1 MRLRATGRKQ
11 VKRETIT
18 VNTYKNLPASTGFTL
33 TEVLVALLVLG
44 IGLLGLAALQA
55 RGVKFNHDANAR
67 SQATLLAYQIMDQMR
82 ADAASMASYCTDSTA
97 CPSTYAT
104 PSSDPASACNLA
116 SSSVQNTIDCWM
128 AAVREVLPA
137 GDGEI
142 TTNTTGGD
150 TKYDVIMKWQERG
163 ARNPTSQQECESI
176 AHREWDAGNSI
187 CRITQT
193 WTVM

>member
-137 GDGEI
+137 GRSGGRG
-142 TTNTTGGD
+142 TPRASKSVSPSPTGSG
-150 TKYDVIMKWQERG
+150 TP
-163 ARNPTSQQECESI
+163 ATAS
-176 AHREWDAGNSI
+176 AGSP
-187 CRITQT
+187 RPGR
-193 WTVM
+193 